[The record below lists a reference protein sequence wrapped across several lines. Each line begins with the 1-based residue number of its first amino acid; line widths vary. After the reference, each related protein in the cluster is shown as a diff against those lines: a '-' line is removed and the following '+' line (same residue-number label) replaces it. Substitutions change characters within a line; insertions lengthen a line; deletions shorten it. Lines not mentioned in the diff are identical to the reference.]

1 MSRPFCASGVTTMKM
16 MRSTSITS
24 MSGVMLMSATDS
36 LCAGRKAS
44 WEWTI
49 DFFLCPCGMG
59 VSTRGTAGRGSPV
72 VL

>member
-1 MSRPFCASGVTTMKM
+1 MKM

-24 MSGVMLMSATDS
+24 ISGVMLMSDTAS
-36 LCAGRKAS
+36 LCSGRKAS

-49 DFFLCPCGMG
+49 DFFLCPCGIG
-59 VSTRGTAGRGSPV
+59 VSTRGTAGRGLSV